1 MSDRAAPSGR
11 LALANLW
18 VAILAFGVASA
29 MALMQ
34 ALSRAAL
41 DLPWRSA
48 KMYYLSVTAH
58 GTLMALVFTT
68 FFIMAFGYVVAERAL
83 GAPVPHRKLA
93 WAGYWIALGGTL
105 ATVAAIL
112 SGRASVLY
120 TFYPPLKAHPAFYIG
135 ATLLVV
141 GSWIWGFVIIR
152 SYLVWKR
159 AHPGQPAPL
168 ALHGML
174 ATVIVWL
181 IATVGVAAEMLF
193 LLIPWS
199 LGLTQTV
206 DPELARML
214 FWYFGH
220 PLVYFWLLPAYVVWY
235 AVLPRVAGGKLF
247 SDPLARLVFILFIVL
262 STPVGFHHQFMDP
275 GIPASWKLF
284 HALLTFGIL
293 FPSFLT
299 AFTVTASLEVA
310 GRMKGATGLLDWLKR
325 LPWGDPLV
333 ASVLLSML
341 LFAVGGLGGAI
352 NAAYGMNAV
361 VHNTAWIQGHFH
373 LTVGSATALTFMG
386 TAYWLLPRL
395 TGRELELGLLA
406 KVQPYLWFIGMV
418 LFSISN
424 HITGLMGMPRRI
436 YDASYGGSAVAHAW
450 RALTGVSAVG
460 GLFLFTSAGFFML
473 VMLGTGLAG
482 KQRAP
487 EPIEWAEPLE
497 PVSPRAGVL
506 DRYGLDPG
514 GHRARAHRV
523 RGAAVAAP
531 ADAHVRLAGLFAV
544 LTALHAAFI
553 GSSRPGRHSLS
564 AGSWSVGG
572 HL

>member
-1 MSDRAAPSGR
+1 MSDRTGR

-41 DLPWRSA
+41 ELPWRSA

-83 GAPVPHRKLA
+83 GRPVPHQRLA
-93 WAGYWIALGGTL
+93 WAGYWIALAGTL

-112 SGRASVLY
+112 SGKATVLD
-120 TFYPPLKAHPAFYIG
+120 TFYTPLKAHPAFDIG

-141 GSWIWGFVIIR
+141 GSWIWGFVMIR
-152 SYLVWKR
+152 SYVVWKR
-159 AHPGQPAPL
+159 GAPGQPAPL

-199 LGLTQTV
+199 LGLTKTV

-220 PLVYFWLLPAYVVWY
+220 PLVYFWLLPAYVIWY
-235 AVLPRVAGGKLF
+235 TVLPRVAGGKLF
-247 SDPLARLVFILFIVL
+247 SDPLARLVFVLFIIL

-275 GIPASWKLF
+275 GVSAGWKLLHTF
-284 HALLTFGIL
+284 LTFGIL
-293 FPSFLT
+293 FPSFVT
-299 AFTVTASLEVA
+299 AFTVTASMEVA
-310 GRMKGATGLLDWLKR
+310 GRMQGATGLLDWLGK
-325 LPWGDPLV
+325 LPWRDPLFSSV
-333 ASVLLSML
+333 ALSMI

-352 NAAYGMNAV
+352 NASFGMNAV

-373 LTVGSATALTFMG
+373 LTVGSAVALTFMG
-386 TAYWLLPRL
+386 ASYWLLPRL
-395 TGRELELGLLA
+395 TGRELELALLA
-406 KVQPYLWFIGMV
+406 RVQPYLWFMGML
-418 LFSISN
+418 LFSFSN
-424 HITGLMGMPRRI
+424 HITGLMGMPRRV
-436 YDASYGGSAVAHAW
+436 YDAAYDGAVAAQAW
-450 RALTGVSAVG
+450 RGLTGVSAVG
-460 GLFLFTSAGFFML
+460 GLFLFASAAFFML
-473 VMLGTGLAG
+473 VMIGTALAG
-482 KQRAP
+482 RRREP
-487 EPIEWAEPLE
+487 EPIVWAEPLE
-497 PVSPRAGVL
+497 PAAARRTLL
-506 DRYGLDPG
+506 DRYGLWTVLAVILVVIAYAYPLWAHLRMARFGSPG
-514 GHRARAHRV
+514 FS
-523 RGAAVAAP
+523 P
-531 ADAHVRLAGLFAV
+531 F
-544 LTALHAAFI
+544 
-553 GSSRPGRHSLS
+553 
-564 AGSWSVGG
+564 
-572 HL
+572 

>member
-1 MSDRAAPSGR
+1 MSDRTSR
-11 LALANLW
+11 LALAHLW
-18 VAILAFGVASA
+18 VAILAFGVAAA
-29 MALMQ
+29 MAFMQ

-83 GAPVPHRKLA
+83 DAPVPHRKLA
-93 WAGYWIALGGTL
+93 WAGYWIALAGTL

-141 GSWIWGFVIIR
+141 GSWIWGFVMIR

-159 AHPGQPAPL
+159 GHAGAPAPL

-199 LGLTQTV
+199 LGVTKTV

-235 AVLPRVAGGKLF
+235 TLLPKVAGGKLF
-247 SDPLARLVFILFIVL
+247 SDPLARLVFVLFIVL

-275 GIPASWKLF
+275 GVPASWKLL
-284 HALLTFGIL
+284 HAVLTFGIL
-293 FPSFLT
+293 FPSFVT

-310 GRMKGATGLLDWLKR
+310 GRMKGATGLLDWLPR
-325 LPWGDPLV
+325 LPWGDPLFS
-333 ASVLLSML
+333 SVVLSML

-395 TGRELELGLLA
+395 TGRDLELGLLA

-450 RALTGVSAVG
+450 RGLTGVSAVG
-460 GLFLFTSAGFFML
+460 GLFLFASAAFFML

-482 KQRAP
+482 KRRAP

-497 PVSPRAGVL
+497 PGQPRAGLL
-506 DRYGLDPG
+506 DRFGLWT
-514 GHRARAHRV
+514 
-523 RGAAVAAP
+523 AVAVLLVLIAYAYP
-531 ADAHVRLAGLFAV
+531 VWAHLQMQ
-544 LTALHAAFI
+544 TY
-553 GSSRPGRHSLS
+553 GSPGYSPF
-564 AGSWSVGG
+564 
-572 HL
+572 

>member
-1 MSDRAAPSGR
+1 MSDAAVRSNR
-11 LALANLW
+11 LALAHLW

-48 KMYYLSVTAH
+48 RMYYLSVTAH

-68 FFIMAFGYVVAERAL
+68 FFIMGFGYVVAEQVL
-83 GAPVPHRKLA
+83 GRPEPHRGLA
-93 WAGYWIALGGTL
+93 WTGFWIALVGTL

-112 SGRASVLY
+112 SGKATVLY

-141 GSWIWGFVIIR
+141 GSWIWGFVVIR
-152 SYLVWKR
+152 GYLAWKR
-159 AHPGQPAPL
+159 EHPGQPAPL

-174 ATVIVWL
+174 ATVIVWF

-199 LGLTQTV
+199 LGLIKTV

-235 AVLPRVAGGKLF
+235 TVLPRVAGGRLF
-247 SDPLARLVFILFIVL
+247 SDPLARLAFILFVVL

-284 HALLTFGIL
+284 HAILTFGIL

-310 GRMKGATGLLDWLKR
+310 GRLRGATGLLNWLGR

-373 LTVGSATALTFMG
+373 LTVGSAVALTFMG

-395 TGRELELGLLA
+395 TGRELELALLA

-436 YDASYGGSAVAHAW
+436 YDASYGGSAVAHTW
-450 RALTGVSAVG
+450 RGLTDLSAVG

-482 KQRAP
+482 KRRP
-487 EPIEWAEPLE
+487 PDPIHWAEPLE
-497 PVSPRAGVL
+497 PVSPRAGLL
-506 DRYGLDPG
+506 DRYGLWTVVAVVLVLIAYAVPLWQHLRMQTYRSPG
-514 GHRARAHRV
+514 FS
-523 RGAAVAAP
+523 P
-531 ADAHVRLAGLFAV
+531 F
-544 LTALHAAFI
+544 
-553 GSSRPGRHSLS
+553 
-564 AGSWSVGG
+564 
-572 HL
+572 

>member
-1 MSDRAAPSGR
+1 
-11 LALANLW
+11 
-18 VAILAFGVASA
+18 
-29 MALMQ
+29 
-34 ALSRAAL
+34 
-41 DLPWRSA
+41 
-48 KMYYLSVTAH
+48 
-58 GTLMALVFTT
+58 VFTT
-68 FFIMAFGYVVAERAL
+68 FFIMAFGYVVAERTL
-83 GAPVPHRKLA
+83 GRPVPHRGLA
-93 WAGYWIALGGTL
+93 WAGYSTALAGTL
-105 ATVAAIL
+105 AAVAAIL
-112 SGRASVLY
+112 SGKATVLY

-141 GSWIWGFVIIR
+141 GSWIWGFVVIR
-152 SYLVWKR
+152 SYLLWKR
-159 AHPGQPAPL
+159 EHPGQAAPL

-199 LGLTQTV
+199 LGLTKTV

-235 AVLPRVAGGKLF
+235 TVLPRVAGGKLF
-247 SDPLARLVFILFIVL
+247 SDPLARLVFVLFIIL

-275 GIPASWKLF
+275 GILASWKLL
-284 HALLTFGIL
+284 HTLLTFAIL
-293 FPSFLT
+293 FPSFVT

-310 GRMKGATGLLDWLKR
+310 GRLKGATGLLDWIKK

-341 LFAVGGLGGAI
+341 LFAVGGFGGAI

-436 YDASYGGSAVAHAW
+436 YDASYGGAAAAQAW
-450 RALTGVSAVG
+450 RGLTDVSAVG

-482 KQRAP
+482 KKCEP

-497 PVSPRAGVL
+497 PASPRAGLL
-506 DRYGLDPG
+506 DRYGLWTVVAIVLVLIAYAVPLWQHLQMQRFGSPG
-514 GHRARAHRV
+514 FT
-523 RGAAVAAP
+523 P
-531 ADAHVRLAGLFAV
+531 F
-544 LTALHAAFI
+544 
-553 GSSRPGRHSLS
+553 
-564 AGSWSVGG
+564 
-572 HL
+572 

>member
-1 MSDRAAPSGR
+1 MSDRTGR

-18 VAILAFGVASA
+18 VAIVAFGAAAA
-29 MALMQ
+29 MAFMQ
-34 ALSRAAL
+34 ALSRASL
-41 DLPWRSA
+41 DLPWRSPR
-48 KMYYLSVTAH
+48 MYYLSVTAH

-68 FFIMAFGYVVAERAL
+68 FFIMAFGYVVAERCL
-83 GAPVPHRKLA
+83 GRPVPHRGVA
-93 WAGYWIALGGTL
+93 WAAFWIALAGTL

-112 SGRASVLY
+112 SGKATVLY
-120 TFYPPLKAHPAFYIG
+120 TFYPPLRAHPAFYIG

-141 GSWIWGFVIIR
+141 GSWVWGFVMIR
-152 SYLVWKR
+152 SYLAWKR
-159 AHPGQPAPL
+159 EHPGQPAPL

-181 IATVGVAAEMLF
+181 IATPGVAAEMLF

-199 LGLTQTV
+199 LGLTKTV

-235 AVLPRVAGGKLF
+235 AVLPKAAGGRLF

-284 HALLTFGIL
+284 HSVLTFGIL
-293 FPSFLT
+293 FPSFVT

-310 GRMKGATGLLDWLKR
+310 GRMRGATGWLDWIPR

-406 KVQPYLWFIGMV
+406 KVQPYLWFVGMV

-436 YDASYGGSAVAHAW
+436 YDASYGGNAVAHAW
-450 RALTGVSAVG
+450 RGLTGVSAVG
-460 GLFLFTSAGFFML
+460 GIFLFVSAGFFIL

-482 KQRAP
+482 KRGTP
-487 EPIEWAEPLE
+487 PPIEWAEPLE
-497 PVSPRAGVL
+497 PVGPRAGLL
-506 DRYGLDPG
+506 DRFGLWT
-514 GHRARAHRV
+514 V
-523 RGAAVAAP
+523 V
-531 ADAHVRLAGLFAV
+531 AV
-544 LTALHAAFI
+544 LLVLIAYAYPLWSHLHMQTY
-553 GSSRPGRHSLS
+553 GSPGFSPF
-564 AGSWSVGG
+564 
-572 HL
+572 

>member
-1 MSDRAAPSGR
+1 MSTRTSR

-18 VAILAFGVASA
+18 VAIVAFGVASA

-41 DLPWRSA
+41 ELPWRTA

-68 FFIMAFGYVVAERAL
+68 FFIMAFGYVVAERSL
-83 GAPVPHRKLA
+83 GRSVPHEGLA
-93 WAGYWIALGGTL
+93 WTGYWVALVGTL

-112 SGRASVLY
+112 SGKATVLY

-141 GSWIWGFVIIR
+141 GSWLWSFVVIR
-152 SYLVWKR
+152 SYLAWKR
-159 AHPGQPAPL
+159 EHPGEGAPL

-199 LGLTQTV
+199 LGLTKTI

-235 AVLPRVAGGKLF
+235 TILPKVAGGKLF
-247 SDPLARLVFILFIVL
+247 SDPLARLVFVWFVVL

-284 HALLTFGIL
+284 HTVLTFGIL
-293 FPSFLT
+293 FASFVT

-310 GRMKGATGLLDWLKR
+310 GRARGATGLLDWLPR
-325 LPWGDPLV
+325 LPWKDPLFSSV
-333 ASVLLSML
+333 ALSML
-341 LFAVGGLGGAI
+341 LFGVGGIGGAI

-373 LTVGSATALTFMG
+373 LTVGSAVALTFMG

-406 KVQPYLWFIGMV
+406 RVQPYLWFLGML
-418 LFSISN
+418 LFAISN

-436 YDASYGGSAVAHAW
+436 YDASYGGSVAAQAW
-450 RALTGVSAVG
+450 RGWTDLSALGGV
-460 GLFLFTSAGFFML
+460 FLFTSAGFFIL

-482 KQRAP
+482 KRRDA

-497 PVSPRAGVL
+497 PTSPKATL
-506 DRYGLDPG
+506 FDRYGLWT
-514 GHRARAHRV
+514 
-523 RGAAVAAP
+523 AVA
-531 ADAHVRLAGLFAV
+531 VV
-544 LTALHAAFI
+544 LVLIAYAYPLWSHLQMQRY
-553 GSSRPGRHSLS
+553 GSPGFTPF
-564 AGSWSVGG
+564 
-572 HL
+572 

>member
-1 MSDRAAPSGR
+1 MTDRTGR

-18 VAILAFGVASA
+18 VAIVSFGVAAA

-68 FFIMAFGYVVAERAL
+68 FFIMAFGYVVAERTL
-83 GAPVPHRKLA
+83 GRAVPHRGLA
-93 WAGYWIALGGTL
+93 WAGYWIALAGTL

-112 SGRASVLY
+112 SGKATVLY

-141 GSWIWGFVIIR
+141 GSWIWGGVIIR
-152 SYLVWKR
+152 SYLAWKR
-159 AHPGQPAPL
+159 EHAGQPAPL

-199 LGLTQTV
+199 LGLTKTV

-235 AVLPRVAGGKLF
+235 TVLPKVAGGKLF

-284 HALLTFGIL
+284 HAILTFGIL

-310 GRMKGATGLLDWLKR
+310 GRAKGATGLLDWLKR

-406 KVQPYLWFIGMV
+406 KVQPYLWFVGMV

-436 YDASYGGSAVAHAW
+436 YDASYGGSVVAHAW

-460 GLFLFTSAGFFML
+460 GLFLFASAAFFLL

-482 KQRAP
+482 KQSALQS
-487 EPIEWAEPLE
+487 IEWAEPLE
-497 PVSPRAGVL
+497 PVSPRVGLL
-506 DRYGLDPG
+506 DRYGLWT
-514 GHRARAHRV
+514 
-523 RGAAVAAP
+523 AVAVLLVLIAY
-531 ADAHVRLAGLFAV
+531 AV
-544 LTALHAAFI
+544 PLWQHLRMQTY
-553 GSSRPGRHSLS
+553 GSPGFSPF
-564 AGSWSVGG
+564 
-572 HL
+572 

>member
-1 MSDRAAPSGR
+1 MSDRTGR

-48 KMYYLSVTAH
+48 RMYYLSVTAH

-68 FFIMAFGYVVAERAL
+68 FFIMGFGYVVAEQVL
-83 GAPVPHRKLA
+83 GRPVPHRRLA
-93 WAGYWIALGGTL
+93 WTGFWVALVGTL
-105 ATVAAIL
+105 ATVGAIL
-112 SGRASVLY
+112 SGKATVLY

-141 GSWIWGFVIIR
+141 GSWIWGFVVIR
-152 SYLVWKR
+152 SYVLWKR
-159 AHPGQPAPL
+159 EHVGQPAPL

-174 ATVIVWL
+174 ATVIVWF

-199 LGLTQTV
+199 LGLTKTI

-235 AVLPRVAGGKLF
+235 TVLPRVAGGRLF
-247 SDPLARLVFILFIVL
+247 SDPLARLVFVLFIVL

-310 GRMKGATGLLDWLKR
+310 GRLRGATGLLNWLNR

-341 LFAVGGLGGAI
+341 LFAVGGVGGAI

-373 LTVGSATALTFMG
+373 LTVGSAVALTFMG

-406 KVQPYLWFIGMV
+406 RVQPYLWFIGMV

-424 HITGLMGMPRRI
+424 HITGLMGMPRRT

-450 RALTGVSAVG
+450 RGLTDLSAVG

-482 KQRAP
+482 KRRP
-487 EPIEWAEPLE
+487 PDPIQWAEPLE
-497 PVSPRAGVL
+497 PVSPRAGLL
-506 DRYGLDPG
+506 DRYGLWTVVAVVLVLIAYAVPLWQHLRMQTHGSPG
-514 GHRARAHRV
+514 YS
-523 RGAAVAAP
+523 P
-531 ADAHVRLAGLFAV
+531 F
-544 LTALHAAFI
+544 
-553 GSSRPGRHSLS
+553 
-564 AGSWSVGG
+564 
-572 HL
+572 